1 MLNMNI
7 FKEFF
12 LYIKMIKAYQKIDLA
27 DEHKIILE
35 AFDKTILEVISNKAN
50 ENIIK
55 EGLQNNLSL
64 DYIKWYKHAISHF
77 ISYFRKYK

>member
-1 MLNMNI
+1 MNLI
-7 FKEFF
+7 KEFF
-12 LYIKMIKAYQKIDLA
+12 IYIKMLKAYQKIDLI
-27 DEHKIILE
+27 DKYKVILE
-35 AFDKTILEVISNKAN
+35 AFDKNILDIISNKAN

-77 ISYFRKYK
+77 NSYFRKYK